1 MRLQPRDDEFD
12 EFRDALDEWE
22 AVASLLAAA
31 DPDPLLT
38 DELVLR
44 QAAAQL
50 RVRRVLRQIR
60 TQFGLPLPHL
70 DHKAV

>member
-1 MRLQPRDDEFD
+1 MRLQPRDD

-60 TQFGLPLPHL
+60 TKFGLPHL
-70 DHKAV
+70 AQKPV